1 MIEYIALLRAVNVGG
16 KNKVTMSI
24 LKQEMQTKGFQ
35 NVITYINSGNILF
48 DSEFSKEHNT
58 DILRSIIIDSFTLD
72 IDVIIVSAKDLEE
85 SLSFVP
91 VWWHDG
97 NKEVVHNALFLFDPK
112 TRDEMLEYTQNYDSD
127 IESVFIYEDMIF
139 WSANR
144 PSYTKTKLGK
154 LGSTRLYQNMTIRN
168 SNTVHRLIELAK
180 K

>member
-58 DILRSIIIDSFTLD
+58 DILRSIIKDSFNLD
-72 IDVIIVSAKDLEE
+72 IDVIIVSTKDLEE

-112 TRDEMLEYTQNYDSD
+112 TRDEMLEYTQNYDSY
-127 IESVFIYEDMIF
+127 IESIFIYEDMIF

-154 LGSTRLYQNMTIRN
+154 LGSTRLCQNMTIRN

>member
-1 MIEYIALLRAVNVGG
+1 MIEYLALLRAVNVGG

-48 DSEFSKEHNT
+48 DSEFSKAHNT
-58 DILRSIIIDSFTLD
+58 DILRSIIKDSFNLD
-72 IDVIIVSAKDLEE
+72 IDVIIVSTKDLEE

-112 TRDEMLEYTQNYDSD
+112 TRDEMLE
-127 IESVFIYEDMIF
+127 
-139 WSANR
+139 
-144 PSYTKTKLGK
+144 
-154 LGSTRLYQNMTIRN
+154 
-168 SNTVHRLIELAK
+168 
-180 K
+180 

>member
-58 DILRSIIIDSFTLD
+58 DILRSIIKDSFNLD
-72 IDVIIVSAKDLEE
+72 IDVIIVSTKDLEE

-127 IESVFIYEDMIF
+127 IESVFIYKDMIF

>member
-1 MIEYIALLRAVNVGG
+1 MIEYLALLRAVNVGG

-58 DILRSIIIDSFTLD
+58 DILRSIIKDSFNLD
-72 IDVIIVSAKDLEE
+72 IDVIIVSTKDLEE

-112 TRDEMLEYTQNYDSD
+112 TRDEMLEYTQNYDSY
-127 IESVFIYEDMIF
+127 I
-139 WSANR
+139 
-144 PSYTKTKLGK
+144 
-154 LGSTRLYQNMTIRN
+154 
-168 SNTVHRLIELAK
+168 
-180 K
+180 

>member
-58 DILRSIIIDSFTLD
+58 DILRSIIKDSFNLD
-72 IDVIIVSAKDLEE
+72 IDVIIVSTKDLEE

-112 TRDEMLEYTQNYDSD
+112 TRDEMLEYTQNYDSY

-154 LGSTRLYQNMTIRN
+154 LGSTRLCQNMTIRN

>member
-48 DSEFSKEHNT
+48 DSEFSKAHNT
-58 DILRSIIIDSFTLD
+58 DILRSIIKDSFNLD
-72 IDVIIVSAKDLEE
+72 IDVIIVSTKDLEE

-97 NKEVVHNALFLFDPK
+97 NKEIVHNALFLFDPK
-112 TRDEMLEYTQNYDSD
+112 TRDEMLEYSQNYDSY

>member
-1 MIEYIALLRAVNVGG
+1 MIEYLALLRAVNVGG

-58 DILRSIIIDSFTLD
+58 DILRSIIKDIFNLD
-72 IDVIIVSAKDLEE
+72 IDVIIVSTKDLEE

-97 NKEVVHNALFLFDPK
+97 NKEVVNNALFLFDPK

>member
-58 DILRSIIIDSFTLD
+58 DILRSIIKDSFNLD
-72 IDVIIVSAKDLEE
+72 IDVIIVSTKDLEE

-112 TRDEMLEYTQNYDSD
+112 TRDEMLEYTQNYDSY

>member
-1 MIEYIALLRAVNVGG
+1 MIEYLALLRAVNVGG

-58 DILRSIIIDSFTLD
+58 DILRSIIKDSFNLD
-72 IDVIIVSAKDLEE
+72 IDVIIVSTKDLEE

-112 TRDEMLEYTQNYDSD
+112 TRDEMLEYTQNYDSY

>member
-58 DILRSIIIDSFTLD
+58 DILRSIIKDSFNLD
-72 IDVIIVSAKDLEE
+72 IDVIIVSTKDLEE

-127 IESVFIYEDMIF
+127 IESVFTHEDMIF

>member
-58 DILRSIIIDSFTLD
+58 DILRSIIIDSFNLD
-72 IDVIIVSAKDLEE
+72 IDVIIVSTKDLEE

-112 TRDEMLEYTQNYDSD
+112 TRDEMLEYTQNYDSY

-154 LGSTRLYQNMTIRN
+154 LGSTRLCQNMTIRN

>member
-1 MIEYIALLRAVNVGG
+1 MIEYLALLRAVNVGG

-58 DILRSIIIDSFTLD
+58 DILRSIIKDSFNLD
-72 IDVIIVSAKDLEE
+72 IDVIIVSTKDLEE

-112 TRDEMLEYTQNYDSD
+112 TRDEMLEYTQNYDSH

-154 LGSTRLYQNMTIRN
+154 LGSTRLCQNMTIRN

>member
-1 MIEYIALLRAVNVGG
+1 MIEYIALLRVVNVGG

-58 DILRSIIIDSFTLD
+58 DILRSIIKDSFNLD
-72 IDVIIVSAKDLEE
+72 IDVIIVSTKDLEE

-112 TRDEMLEYTQNYDSD
+112 TRDEMLEYTQNYDSH

-154 LGSTRLYQNMTIRN
+154 LGSTRLCQNMTIRN

>member
-48 DSEFSKEHNT
+48 DSEFSKAHNT
-58 DILRSIIIDSFTLD
+58 DILRSIIKDSFNLD
-72 IDVIIVSAKDLEE
+72 IDVIIVSTKDLEE

-154 LGSTRLYQNMTIRN
+154 LGITRLYQNMTIRN

>member
-58 DILRSIIIDSFTLD
+58 DILRSIIKDSFNLD
-72 IDVIIVSAKDLEE
+72 IDVIIVSTKDLEE

-112 TRDEMLEYTQNYDSD
+112 TRDEMLEYTQNYD
-127 IESVFIYEDMIF
+127 
-139 WSANR
+139 
-144 PSYTKTKLGK
+144 
-154 LGSTRLYQNMTIRN
+154 
-168 SNTVHRLIELAK
+168 
-180 K
+180 

>member
-1 MIEYIALLRAVNVGG
+1 MIEYLALLRAVNVGG

-24 LKQEMQTKGFQ
+24 LKQEMQTKGFL

-48 DSEFSKEHNT
+48 DSEFSKAHNT
-58 DILRSIIIDSFTLD
+58 DILRSIIKDSFNLD
-72 IDVIIVSAKDLEE
+72 IDVIIVSTKDLEE

-112 TRDEMLEYTQNYDSD
+112 TRDEMLEYTQNYDSY